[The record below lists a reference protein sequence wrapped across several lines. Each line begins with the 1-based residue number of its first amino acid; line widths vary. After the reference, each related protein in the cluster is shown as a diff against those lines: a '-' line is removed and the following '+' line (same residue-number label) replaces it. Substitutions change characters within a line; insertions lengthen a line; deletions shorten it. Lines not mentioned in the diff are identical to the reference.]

1 MFSRFGCL
9 VATVVFA
16 FQAPIPAQESRGT
29 LLGRVSDSSDAI
41 IAGAKVT
48 ATNADTGVTFSSV
61 TNRTGDFIFPLLVPG
76 SYSLTI
82 ENPGFKTYNRS
93 GIVVRVNDQMAI
105 NVTLDV
111 GQASQTVNVTAE
123 TPLLDTS
130 SASIGHV
137 VDSRTIMELPLKDGM
152 VLTMATLAPG
162 VIFTPE
168 SAGYVRPF
176 DTSSP
181 STMSIDGTRSGSNQ
195 FMMDGAP
202 NMQGT
207 QVAYSPPPGVVEEF
221 KVQAA
226 NFDAGSGFMG
236 GASINMSL
244 KSGSNSMHGQIYYFM
259 QNPVL
264 NADKFF
270 RLAVGKPQ
278 FRLYR
283 WGGSA
288 SGPVNIPKLYNGR
301 NRTFFMYGY
310 EGIWSFDPSPWV
322 VESVPTQ
329 AMRNGDFSSLLALGS
344 RYQIYD
350 PFSNVATGNGQFTR
364 SPLPN
369 NVIPANRINPAA
381 RRIAEL
387 WDAPNQAGTADSVNN
402 YQKGKNAQ
410 DTYWNHI
417 VRVDHNLSAK
427 QRFYV
432 RTNFTD
438 LLRPEN
444 ARHNNAVG
452 DNFYRYNKGFAF
464 DHVYTLSPTFFM
476 NSRYTLTR
484 FITGNTTFQQ
494 DWDLAGAGFS
504 PEFIRQINAVDP
516 RYVKLPNIAVS
527 GYSSLGGVSSRNN
540 VATDIH
546 EAAVSFTTVASAHT
560 LRYGLAHRVYRRNN
574 FNFGNSSGS
583 FTFDP
588 TWTRGPL
595 NTSAASPIGQGLAA
609 FLYGLPGSGNFPISD
624 SYAEQSVV
632 PALYLQDDW
641 KLSRKLTLSLGLR
654 YERPSPVTERFNRS
668 VRGFDPSVA
677 SPIQAQV
684 LANYARNPIPEVPV
698 SQFKVLGGL
707 TFAGV
712 NGQPEGLW
720 KSNQNL
726 WMPRLGFAY
735 SLTPKTVVR
744 GGYGIFFDAL
754 GVTNVHV
761 NQTGFSQTTD
771 MVTSL
776 DNGLTY
782 AADLSNP
789 FPGGFLLPAG
799 ASGGLS
805 TNLGQGINFFNENTT
820 SSYMQRWQF
829 AVQRELISNSLI
841 EVSYVGNRG
850 TRMLIPTGN
859 GGTDINAVPAQYLS
873 TSPVRDQNAINYLN
887 AQVPNPFYPLLPK
900 TSLASTT
907 VARSQLLRPYPQFGS
922 IGYATNDGYSWYHSM
937 QVRVEKR
944 FSAGLS
950 ASLSYTWSKLME
962 AVSYLNVVDPRPEE
976 VISSQDRTHRTT
988 LTWLYELPFGR
999 GKALNPSNR
1008 FVSGIIGGW
1017 QMQGIFTSQS
1027 GAPLGFGNAIFTGDL
1042 ANVPLSKGERSV
1054 NRWFNT
1060 DAGFERNASLQ
1071 LASNIRRFPSR
1082 FSGIRADGPFN
1093 WDISM
1098 LKNTRLTERAQLQFR
1113 AEAINALNH
1122 PQFTAPNTTPT
1133 STAFGTV
1140 TGEFA
1145 WPRVIQFG
1153 MKVLF

>member
-1 MFSRFGCL
+1 MFQKAAWL
-9 VATVVFA
+9 LAATLLIAQFPT
-16 FQAPIPAQESRGT
+16 QAQEARGT
-29 LLGRVSDSSDAI
+29 LLGRVSDTSDAVI
-41 IAGAKVT
+41 SGAKVG
-48 ATNADTGVTFSSV
+48 ATNLDTGVRFTSV
-61 TNRTGDFIFPLLVPG
+61 TNRTGDYMFPLLVPG
-76 SYSLTI
+76 TYSITV
-82 ENPGFKTYNRS
+82 ENPGFKTYTRS
-93 GIVVRVNDQMAI
+93 GVAVRVNDQVTI
-105 NVTLDV
+105 NVALEV
-111 GQASQTVNVTAE
+111 GQASQTVNINAE

-137 VDSRTIMELPLKDGM
+137 VDSRTILELPLKDGM

-226 NFDAGSGFMG
+226 TFDASSGFMG

-244 KSGSNSMHGQIYYFM
+244 KSVGNAFHGQVYYFM

-264 NADKFF
+264 NADKYF

-288 SGPVNIPKLYNGR
+288 SGPIDIPKLYNGR

-322 VESVPTQ
+322 VESVPTA
-329 AMRNGDFSSLLALGS
+329 AMRGGDLSSLLALGS

-350 PFSNVATGNGQFTR
+350 PYSVQPAAGGLFSRAPV
-364 SPLPN
+364 PN
-369 NVIPANRINPAA
+369 NIIPPSRINPAA
-381 RRIAEL
+381 RKIAEL
-387 WDAPNQAGTADSVNN
+387 WDAPNQAGTVDGTNN

-417 VRVDHNLSAK
+417 VRVDHNISEK

-438 LLRPEN
+438 LQRPEN
-444 ARHNNAVG
+444 IRHNNAVG
-452 DNFYRYNKGFAF
+452 DNFFRYNKGFAF
-464 DHVYTLSPTFFM
+464 DHVYTVSTGFFL

-484 FITGNTTFQQ
+484 FITGNDTYQQ

-504 PEFIRQINAVDP
+504 SDFVKQINTVDP
-516 RYVKLPNIAVS
+516 RYVKLPNMAVT
-527 GYSSLGGVSSRNN
+527 GYSSLGGVASRNS

-546 EAAVSFTTVASAHT
+546 EAALNATTVASSHT
-560 LRYGLAHRVYRRNN
+560 LRYGFAYRVYRRNS
-574 FNFGNSSGS
+574 FNLGNSSGS

-595 NTSAASPIGQGLAA
+595 NNSPAAPMGQSFAA

-624 SYAEQSVV
+624 SYAEQSTV
-632 PALYLQDDW
+632 PALFFQDDW
-641 KLSRKLTLSLGLR
+641 KMSRKLTLSIGLR
-654 YERPSPVTERFNRS
+654 YERPSPVTERYNRS
-668 VRGFDPSVA
+668 VRGFDASVA
-677 SPIQAQV
+677 NPIQAQV
-684 LANYARNPIPEVPV
+684 LANYAKSPIPEVPV
-698 SQFKVLGGL
+698 SQFRVPGGL

-712 NGQPEGLW
+712 NGQPSTLW
-720 KSNQNL
+720 KTNQNL
-726 WMPRLGFAY
+726 LMPRFGFAY

-761 NQTGFSQTTD
+761 NQTGFSQSTD
-771 MVTSL
+771 FVASV
-776 DNGLTY
+776 DNGLNY
-782 AADLSNP
+782 VGNLSNP
-789 FPGGFLLPAG
+789 FPAGFLPPVGAAAG
-799 ASGGLS
+799 LTS
-805 TNLGQGINFFNENTT
+805 NLGQGISFFDENTT

-829 AVQRELISNSLI
+829 AVQRELTSNSLI
-841 EVSYVGNRG
+841 ELSYVGNRG
-850 TRMLIPTGN
+850 TRMQVSRDLNP
-859 GGTDINAVPAQYLS
+859 VPAQYLS
-873 TSPVRDQNAINYLN
+873 TSPVRDQQVIDFLS
-887 AQVPNPFYPLLPK
+887 AQVANPFYPLLPK

-907 VARSQLLRPYPQFGS
+907 TSRSQLLRPYPQYS
-922 IGYATNDGYSWYHSM
+922 ALSSNQNLGYAWYHSM
-937 QVRVEKR
+937 QARLEKR
-944 FSAGLS
+944 FSSGLS
-950 ASLSYTWSKLME
+950 ASLSYTWSKTME
-962 AVSYLNVVDPRPEE
+962 ALGFLNPTDLMPEE
-976 VISSQDRTHRTT
+976 VISSQDRPHRVAV
-988 LTWLYELPFGR
+988 TWLYELPFGR
-999 GKALNPSNR
+999 GKALGGSTNAL
-1008 FVSGIIGGW
+1008 VSKVISGW
-1017 QMQGIFTSQS
+1017 QVQGIYTLQS
-1027 GAPLGFGNAIFTGDL
+1027 GAALGFGNAIFTGNLKDI
-1042 ANVPLSKGERSV
+1042 PLSTSERSV
-1054 NRWFNT
+1054 DHWFNV
-1060 DAGFERNASLQ
+1060 DAGFDRNPSRQ
-1071 LASNIRRFPSR
+1071 LASNIRTLSSR
-1082 FSGIRADGPFN
+1082 FAGIRADGPNN
-1093 WDISM
+1093 WDVSF
-1098 LKNTRLTERAQLQFR
+1098 LKNTQLTEQIRLQFR
-1113 AEAINALNH
+1113 AEAINALTH